1 MLIINQKTKT
11 KMCATT
17 LATEEIKKDIQEL
30 IKVAVEGERDPIT
43 RIADLCDIV
52 EERDDYVS
60 FIKDSYVRKI
70 GFSDIIGQSLISK
83 KFVDM
88 IISFFS
94 KYEKR
99 ELMILLDS
107 TGILL
112 YDRPSRK
119 LELKIDN

>member
-1 MLIINQKTKT
+1 
-11 KMCATT
+11 MCATT

-30 IKVAVEGERDPIT
+30 IKVAVEEERDPIT

-60 FIKDSYVRKI
+60 FIKDSYVHKI
-70 GFSDIIGQSLISK
+70 GVSDIIGQSLISK

-94 KYEKR
+94 KYDKR

-107 TGILL
+107 TRILL

-119 LELKIDN
+119 LKLKIDN